1 MSSGSWRP
9 TCPCVRAD
17 EAVEKLRWY
26 ARRWNIELFH
36 KVLKSGC
43 RVEAAR
49 LRAADRLAKL
59 AAVLSVVAWRIF
71 WSAAVARAAPGE
83 VNQFEPRVPQPHDAE
98 GNPVQIRHRVPRRD
112 FHRQGAAGHQS
123 GQRFVE
129 LTPAGVG
136 NHPSGKVLQAVELDL
151 VGNCR
156 RLSSRGNSTNSRRC

>member
-1 MSSGSWRP
+1 MRS
-9 TCPCVRAD
+9 AD

-71 WSAAVARAAPGE
+71 WSAAVARAAPAAPARVALTADE
-83 VNQFEPRVPQPHDAE
+83 VAALDAAVPDKPRPGAPACHGGGPAKTLGVYLRKVARLGGHLGRNRDPPP
-98 GNPVQIRHRVPRRD
+98 GNTVMWRGWSRLADITL
-112 FHRQGAAGHQS
+112 
-123 GQRFVE
+123 GQ
-129 LTPAGVG
+129 
-136 NHPSGKVLQAVELDL
+136 VLA
-151 VGNCR
+151 
-156 RLSSRGNSTNSRRC
+156 RRCR